1 MKNYF
6 VKEKLVECLQKV
18 KTNKRNMLGEMSL
31 ATGLKAMLLCSQISE
46 LEEYE
51 YSLNKHLLT
60 AI

>member
-6 VKEKLVECLQKV
+6 VKDKLMQCLEKV

-31 ATGLKAMLLCSQISE
+31 ATGLNAMLLSSQISE

-51 YSLNKHLLT
+51 CSLNNLLLT